1 MALFRFTRTIAACA
15 AALALGGALSA
26 CGEEVGTAKTPARE
40 GLAVHVNGV
49 YYNIFTTR
57 ELNLKITPDR
67 AYYRGPAAPP
77 NKVLYG
83 VFVQACGTSNKRV
96 RTTDV
101 DNFFV
106 EDNQG
111 NRYDPKPLPKSNP
124 FAYQATMVSKD
135 QCFPEPGSVA
145 QQGPTAAAM
154 LLFEFPLQNTE
165 NRPLTLHIQGPLDL
179 LKQTQ
184 ESKLVELDL

>member
-15 AALALGGALSA
+15 AALALSGALSA

-40 GLAVHVNGV
+40 GLAVHVGGV
-49 YYNIFTTR
+49 YYNIFITR

-67 AYYRGPAAPP
+67 AYYPGPAAPP

-83 VFVQACGTSNKRV
+83 VFVQACGTSAKRV
-96 RTTDV
+96 RTTAV
-101 DNFFV
+101 SNFVV

-111 NRYDPKPLPKSNP
+111 NTYDPKPLPADNA
-124 FAYQATMVSKD
+124 FAYKPSFVSKD
-135 QCFPEPGSVA
+135 QCFPAPGSVA
-145 QQGPTAAAM
+145 QQGPTAASM

-165 NRPLTLHIQGPLDL
+165 NRPLTLHIKGPFDPLTQ
-179 LKQTQ
+179 KQ